1 MGKENK
7 NHNCSDC
14 DYCYT
19 NETMKDST
27 HICVNFESEC
37 FGQPV
42 DWLGLSEESM
52 ECVVKNGKT
61 YDELI
66 EEDKLEEELNGINK

>member
-1 MGKENK
+1 MLKVY
-7 NHNCSDC
+7 NCSDC

-37 FGQPV
+37 FGRPV
-42 DWLGLSEESM
+42 DWLGLSEENM

-61 YDELI
+61 YDELVG
-66 EEDKLEEELNGINK
+66 EDDLEGKFEWQ